1 MAISRFLCP
10 VRHWCLFGW
19 VQFLLDQDFDHLCGP
34 LDWLRMLPLSWL
46 PHWAY
51 WCDCMSLS
59 ILVYLCRLRT
69 LSPRPILFMKLK
81 DCSFGL
87 FLFITKQY
95 KTLTLSK
102 MFNHDNSQYD
112 SGRFEQPSCSLL
124 LTCWSGIGSGSW
136 QSPHSVGWCYQSWGF
151 LSLVLSLFGI
161 ENILSYSSSN
171 TNRFFLCRISSGFSW
186 SFNI

>member
-1 MAISRFLCP
+1 
-10 VRHWCLFGW
+10 
-19 VQFLLDQDFDHLCGP
+19 
-34 LDWLRMLPLSWL
+34 MLPLSWL

-81 DCSFGL
+81 DCSF

-186 SFNI
+186 TFNI